1 MGRWAAARPRAGWDP
16 GSCTRVPRGIA
27 APTNRGKNHQ
37 PHPGISIGRG
47 TVRVITWRNV
57 PAPCPTAG
65 AQRGLW
71 VLQPRGASG
80 GCTGGW
86 HPQSAR
92 GPLHS
97 HTPRKGTPTHPHAPP
112 GRALAASGPP
122 PAGPP
127 RPGRLSAVAG
137 DVVPPRGPLPCPPPA
152 AAGCSER
159 NSRMGTPALLSLLRV
174 HEVRVT
180 GGMWKKI
187 IKTIKEKIT
196 TRRQG
201 EMHDSPRS
209 RCKLGLW
216 SPARSFTQ
224 QNQAHGLSRTSWAGQ
239 PGPAERCDAAWRL
252 RRRSGSAL
260 GIH

>member
-1 MGRWAAARPRAGWDP
+1 MSRLG
-16 GSCTRVPRGIA
+16 PRGLHSCPERHRSPHHPV
-27 APTNRGKNHQ
+27 PTNRGKNHQ
-37 PHPGISIGRG
+37 PHPGLSIGRG
-47 TVRVITWRNV
+47 TVQVITWKNV
-57 PAPCPTAG
+57 PVPRPTAG

-92 GPLHS
+92 GP
-97 HTPRKGTPTHPHAPP
+97 PAPPHAPQRDPNARPRTPEP
-112 GRALAASGPP
+112 GSGSAGAAPGGSPA
-122 PAGPP
+122 AGPALGG
-127 RPGRLSAVAG
+127 GRG
-137 DVVPPRGPLPCPPPA
+137 RGATSWAPSCPPPA

-159 NSRMGTPALLSLLRV
+159 SSRMGTPALLSLLRV

-201 EMHDSPRS
+201 EMHNSPRS

-224 QNQAHGLSRTSWAGQ
+224 PNQAHGLSRTSWAGQ